1 MEKEMNVLG
10 VDVSILPVQSAMAM
24 LDKNLHQE
32 GLYVIQYLSMDLLTR
47 AEQDE
52 ELKNCVNQI
61 DLKLIGE
68 KGLLDVME
76 NDERI
81 REREIMENEF
91 MKAFLKRMAREH
103 YPIFLLC
110 DDEEKIK
117 KLKNYLNTYYREARV
132 ADSYSMENWFGD
144 YDEIVNRING
154 SGAEVVV
161 SVLESPFRETF
172 VAHNKNKLSP
182 GIWYGLGDKQIEEFS
197 EHHRSSFLWELFRL
211 NMFKRRVNKYK
222 DK

>member
-1 MEKEMNVLG
+1 MEKKMNVLG

-52 ELKNCVNQI
+52 ELKNCVNQT

-81 REREIMENEF
+81 REREVLENEF

-110 DDEEKIK
+110 DDEEKIN
-117 KLKNYLNTYYREARV
+117 KLKDYLNTYYNYMDARILYP
-132 ADSYSMENWFGD
+132 SYQAQS
-144 YDEIVNRING
+144 
-154 SGAEVVV
+154 
-161 SVLESPFRETF
+161 
-172 VAHNKNKLSP
+172 AH
-182 GIWYGLGDKQIEEFS
+182 QA
-197 EHHRSSFLWELFRL
+197 
-211 NMFKRRVNKYK
+211 
-222 DK
+222 

>member
-1 MEKEMNVLG
+1 MEKKMNVLG

-47 AEQDE
+47 AEQNE

-81 REREIMENEF
+81 REREVLENEF

-110 DDEEKIK
+110 DDEEKIN
-117 KLKNYLNTYYREARV
+117 KLKDYLNTYYREARV
-132 ADSYSMENWFGD
+132 IDAYSMESWFGD